1 MRWGIVFLACPL
13 QLSEDQRRD
22 LMLAAVRA
30 HHDGVEET
38 PLNVEGI
45 RGALR
50 VLPESV
56 ALGGLS
62 GRLFEAEVATPDAQE
77 GLLRFLVAEKEL
89 RLMQGGPVAEA

>member
-30 HHDGVEET
+30 HHEGATET
-38 PLNVEGI
+38 PLDVEGI
-45 RGALR
+45 RGDLRAL
-50 VLPESV
+50 PDSV
-56 ALGGLS
+56 TMGGLS
-62 GRLFEAEVATPDAQE
+62 GRLFEANVATPDAKK

-89 RLMQGGPVAEA
+89 RVMQGGPIAEA